1 MKRLL
6 TILALL
12 ALLVGGVAVLRARRA
27 AACDREL
34 ERLISGPLLPE
45 SEAVRYQWMFGI
57 HSEQDQLFDCVVQGE
72 SVLEPGSE
80 PEADAIRRIY
90 VGSGWE
96 NGTNSIR
103 WTIRTGT
110 PTEQRFFDFLRDACD
125 TGILVL
131 NETNGV
137 RSSRN
142 RAFVQDFPSD
152 ALPGKTRFGYATY
165 SPEMDERSRRELRE
179 RIGAFFE
186 REAAR
191 DGVVLREEAAIPFL
205 LFFAMG
211 QFEEL
216 GIVRRAVAWTCDRL
230 SLSFLESVW
239 KWANGADVLV
249 DPLQRLNGRAVN
261 FIRGAP
267 QTGVRYM
274 PDKNWSEP
282 TLFIDPSAP
291 VVPIVFGISDE
302 TPLAA
307 AIRDLCE
314 TRKPWTLGE
323 SVPSRAPGEAVPLG
337 RPMLI
342 GQDGT
347 NKWTVVFDRMSPR
360 FRTFMLDLLRLL
372 ADPPRDM
379 RNEPRAKSNP

>member
-1 MKRLL
+1 MKHSRTLL
-6 TILALL
+6 VLVLL
-12 ALLVGGVAVLRARRA
+12 ALLGVGGAALCAGRNVAREH
-27 AACDREL
+27 EL
-34 ERLISGPLLPE
+34 ERLLSGPLLPG

-57 HSEQDQLFDCVVQGE
+57 HSEQDQLFDCIVQGE
-72 SVLEPGSE
+72 SVLESGSKPG
-80 PEADAIRRIY
+80 ADAIRRIY

-110 PTEQRFFDFLRDACD
+110 PTEQRFFDFLRDACE

-142 RAFVQDFPSD
+142 RAFVQDFPSG
-152 ALPGKTRFGYATY
+152 ALPEKTRIGYATY

-191 DGVVLREEAAIPFL
+191 DGVVLREESAMPFS
-205 LFFAMG
+205 LFFVMG
-211 QFEEL
+211 PGQLEEP
-216 GIVRRAVAWTCDRL
+216 GIVRRAVSWTCDRL
-230 SLSFLESVW
+230 SLSFLDSVSE
-239 KWANGADVLV
+239 WANRDVFAI
-249 DPLQRLNGRAVN
+249 DPLQRLCGRAVY

-267 QTGVRYM
+267 QTGVRNM

-282 TLFIDPSAP
+282 VVFFPPPET
-291 VVPIVFGISDE
+291 VVPIGFEVSDE
-302 TPLAA
+302 TPLAS

-314 TRKPWTLGE
+314 ARKPWTFGE
-323 SVPSRAPGEAVPLG
+323 SVPTLTPPQAFLMRKPV
-337 RPMLI
+337 LI

-347 NKWTVVFDRMSPR
+347 NKWCVVLDRPTPR
-360 FRTFMLDLLRLL
+360 FRSFMLDLLRLL
-372 ADPPRDM
+372 ADPPQDTVQ
-379 RNEPRAKSNP
+379 PGK